1 MELSQLKYFYEAAK
15 LQHITKAANKLHVAQ
30 PALSQAIHRL
40 EAELKVPLFAAKG
53 RNIIL
58 TEYGIYLMKK
68 LEPVIDTLE
77 QLPIDLELMANLLNT
92 TIHMNVMSA
101 STIVTSSVIEYK
113 KHTPDINFQL
123 FQHEE
128 ESLCDVS
135 VSTRLFYQSREN
147 KLDNEYVFTEQIYLA
162 VPNIKKYHE
171 VVSVE
176 LEDFSEAD
184 FICLA
189 GNKQFGQICEKY
201 CSHAGFNPRIIFES
215 DNLSAVKNMIAAGL
229 GVGFWPQ
236 YSWGQL
242 DTEDVLLLPI
252 KTPLCQRDIVV
263 VYNENKADSSEVK
276 KYFNF
281 LVEYFETLKRG
292 NRCIDY

>member
-1 MELSQLKYFYEAAK
+1 MRTMELSQLKYFYEAAK

-53 RNIIL
+53 RNIML
-58 TEYGIYLMKK
+58 TEYGEYLMNK
-68 LEPVIDTLE
+68 LEPVMDTLE
-77 QLPIDLELMANLLNT
+77 QLPVDLELMANLLNT

-113 KHTPDINFQL
+113 RHTPDINFQL

-128 ESLCDVS
+128 GSLCDVS
-135 VSTRLFYQSREN
+135 ISTRLFYQKNDSSS
-147 KLDNEYVFTEQIYLA
+147 DNEYVFTEQIYLA
-162 VPNIKKYHE
+162 VPNIKKYQN
-171 VVSVE
+171 VASVA
-176 LEDFSEAD
+176 LEEFSEAD

-189 GNKQFGQICEKY
+189 GSKQFGQICDKY
-201 CSHAGFNPRIIFES
+201 CSHAGFKPRIIFES

-236 YSWGQL
+236 YSWGAL

-252 KTPLCQRDIVV
+252 ESPLCQRDIVV
-263 VYNENKADSSEVK
+263 TYNENKADNSEVR
-276 KYFNF
+276 KYYDF
-281 LVEYFETLKRG
+281 LVDYFEALKKER
-292 NRCIDY
+292 

>member
-40 EAELKVPLFAAKG
+40 EAELNVPLFAAKG

-58 TEYGIYLMKK
+58 TEYGDYLMKK
-68 LEPVIDTLE
+68 LEPVMDTLE
-77 QLPIDLELMANLLNT
+77 QLPVDLELMANLLNT

-101 STIVTSSVIEYK
+101 STIVTSSIIEYK

-135 VSTRLFYQSREN
+135 ISTRLFNEKNEN
-147 KLDNEYVFTEQIYLA
+147 ALDNEYVFTEEIYLA
-162 VPNIKKYHE
+162 VPNTIKYRNVDA
-171 VVSVE
+171 VV
-176 LEDFSEAD
+176 LEDFKEAD

-189 GNKQFGQICEKY
+189 GSKQFGQICEIY
-201 CSHAGFNPRIIFES
+201 CDHAGFKPRIIFES

-236 YSWGQL
+236 YSWGAL
-242 DTEDVLLLPI
+242 DKEDVLLLPI
-252 KTPLCQRDIVV
+252 DSPLCQRDIVV
-263 VYNENKADSSEVK
+263 VYNENKSDNSEVR
-276 KYFNF
+276 KYFDF
-281 LVEYFETLKRG
+281 LVDYFEALKKEK
-292 NRCIDY
+292 